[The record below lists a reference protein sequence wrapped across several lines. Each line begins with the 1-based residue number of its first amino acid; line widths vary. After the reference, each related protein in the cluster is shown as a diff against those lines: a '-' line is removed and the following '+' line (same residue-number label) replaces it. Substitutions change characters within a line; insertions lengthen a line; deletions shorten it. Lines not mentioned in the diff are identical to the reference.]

1 MSVDVDVKE
10 LPASGNQSDLPQSD
24 LPLLPLQELDADP
37 HGTFRRYRKDHA
49 VVRHESGAYF
59 VLRLAD
65 IEQCSKDRR
74 LIGSETAV
82 AEINGFEQGVMFDF
96 FRYGMLTA
104 NGEVHRRRRAPFTK
118 LFAARAIAEMR
129 PRIRQVVEDIIDGW
143 YDAGEVD
150 FIEGFAGPLPARLI
164 ADLFALPKEDIPT
177 FTRAAYEVIKVFTYG
192 MPPDEIARVEQAGQH
207 LRDYVARMLDDRR
220 RNPGNDF
227 LSAFLAAADEAG
239 EMSPEEIVFQVLQ
252 LILGATDTTRV
263 STVMQVALLLQH
275 RDQWEAVCREPALI
289 PGAVAE
295 ALRFEP
301 STSGTARIAT
311 EDVELH
317 GTIIPAGSLMA
328 LSALSAM
335 RDERAFERPD
345 TFDIGRSDQVRLHP
359 VFGHGVHRCIGEA
372 LARAELEE
380 SLAALTARIP
390 QLQLDVA
397 PTISGHTGVRRIDA
411 MRVSWKP

>member
-1 MSVDVDVKE
+1 MSADVDFKE
-10 LPASGNQSDLPQSD
+10 TPSIGKESN
-24 LPLLPLQELDADP
+24 LPLMPLQELDADP
-37 HGTFRRYRKDHA
+37 HATFRRYRRDHP
-49 VVRHESGAYF
+49 VVRHESGSYF
-59 VLRLAD
+59 VLRLVD

-74 LIGSETAV
+74 LVGSETAV
-82 AEINGFEQGVMFDF
+82 AEINGFTQGTMFDF
-96 FRYGMLTA
+96 FVYGMLTA
-104 NGEVHRRRRAPFTK
+104 NGEVHRRRRTPFTK

-143 YDAGEVD
+143 YGDGEID
-150 FIEGFAGPLPARLI
+150 FIGAFAGPLPARLI

-177 FTRAAYEVIKVFTYG
+177 FTRDAYEVIKVFTYG
-192 MPPDEIARVEQAGQH
+192 MPPDEIARIEQAGRH
-207 LRDYVARMLDDRR
+207 MRDYVARTLDERR
-220 RNPGNDF
+220 RNPGDDF

-239 EMSPEEIVFQVLQ
+239 EMSSEEVLFQVLQ

-275 RDQWEAVCREPALI
+275 RDQWEAVCRDPALA
-289 PGAVAE
+289 PKAVAE

-317 GTIIPAGSLMA
+317 GTIIPAGSLVS

-335 RDERAFERPD
+335 RDERTFDRPD
-345 TFDIGRSDQVRLHP
+345 MFDINRSDQLRIHP
-359 VFGHGVHRCIGEA
+359 VFGHGAHRCIGEA

-380 SLAALTARIP
+380 SLVVLTTRIP

-397 PTISGHTGVRRIDA
+397 PTIHGHTGVRRVDQ